1 MATLVT
7 AHGLAPK
14 IRNAVSGTRRL
25 VSELLYERRYHVHTS
40 GNLILADHDA
50 ENICYTP
57 VNWRQLRRVLPPG
70 SVTDRDVFID
80 LGSGKGRAVL
90 EAAARYPFRK
100 VIGVELLP
108 ELNEIAR
115 QNVAETTRKLRC
127 HDIELVTADLQEYRI
142 PDDVTVFFTNNAVRG
157 AVFEAVLREVSAS
170 LARQPRPARLIYGNP
185 LDDAAVLATGAWR
198 KVRTVVP
205 RRSHW
210 PYGATCVYESVPQ

>member
-1 MATLVT
+1 LVT
-7 AHGLAPK
+7 AHGFTPK

-25 VSELLYERRYHVHTS
+25 VGELLYERRYHVHTS

-108 ELNEIAR
+108 ELGEIAR
-115 QNVAETTRKLRC
+115 QNLAGTTRRLRC
-127 HDIELVTADLQEYRI
+127 RDVELVTADLQEYRI

-157 AVFEAVLREVSAS
+157 TVFQAVLREISAS
-170 LARQPRPARLIYGNP
+170 LARHPRPVRLVYGNP

>member
-1 MATLVT
+1 MANLVT
-7 AHGLAPK
+7 AQGLAPK
-14 IRNAVSGTRRL
+14 IRNAVSSTRRL
-25 VSELLYERRYHVHTS
+25 VAELLYERRYHVHTS
-40 GNLILADHDA
+40 GTLILADHDA
-50 ENICYTP
+50 ENICYVP

-90 EAAARYPFRK
+90 EAAQYPFRR

-108 ELNEIAR
+108 ELGEIAR
-115 QNVAETTRKLRC
+115 QNLAETTRKLRC
-127 HDIELVTADLQEYRI
+127 RDVELVTADLQGYRI

-157 AVFEAVLREVSAS
+157 AVFATVLREISAS
-170 LARQPRPARLIYGNP
+170 LARNPRPARLIYGNP
-185 LDDAAVLATGAWR
+185 LDDEAVLATGVWR

-210 PYGATCVYESVPQ
+210 PYGATCVYETVPQ